1 MVRGRERDAA
11 AAREAIRRAAE
22 EVFARDGFA
31 GARVD
36 AIAAAAGYN
45 KALIFHYY
53 GDKLGLYRAVVG
65 RMKENVQGE
74 FAAVLTPVVSGQAT
88 PPTAREVRAFI
99 AGAVRWTFDY
109 YGDHPLAAR
118 ILAWEAAE
126 GWCTFTMIKDGEGG
140 AAWVSPVAAYLRR
153 AQAAGIVRPD
163 LDPVLIIANAITLTL
178 NYHLA
183 IPRYRLFFPGVD
195 LDSRAA
201 LARAREQIVIQLL
214 DGTLLVAPE
223 V

>member
-1 MVRGRERDAA
+1 MEIEAESAPSGGAAVAGDAGPVEAQGGTHDGASSGRGRERDAA
-11 AAREAIRRAAE
+11 VAREAIRRAAE
-22 EVFARDGFA
+22 AVFARDGFA

-65 RMKENVQGE
+65 CMKENVQGE
-74 FAAVLTPVVSGQAT
+74 FAAVLTPIVADQAP

-109 YGDHPLAAR
+109 YRDHPLAAR

-126 GWCTFTMIKDGEGG
+126 GWRTFTMIKDGEGG
-140 AAWVSPVAAYLRR
+140 AAWVAPV
-153 AQAAGIVRPD
+153 
-163 LDPVLIIANAITLTL
+163 
-178 NYHLA
+178 
-183 IPRYRLFFPGVD
+183 
-195 LDSRAA
+195 
-201 LARAREQIVIQLL
+201 
-214 DGTLLVAPE
+214 
-223 V
+223 